1 MEKRTGKNV
10 LSQTDNY
17 KTTGRN
23 PLQEFRPVVLI
34 VLCLLAGL
42 ECQVDARRIERGRRQ
57 CRSCNRQL

>member
-34 VLCLLAGL
+34 VLCLLA
-42 ECQVDARRIERGRRQ
+42 
-57 CRSCNRQL
+57 